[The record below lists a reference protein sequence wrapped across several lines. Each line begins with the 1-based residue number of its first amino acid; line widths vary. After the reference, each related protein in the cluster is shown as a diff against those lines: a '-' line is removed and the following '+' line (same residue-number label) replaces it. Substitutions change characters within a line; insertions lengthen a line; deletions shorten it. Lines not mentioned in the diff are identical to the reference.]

1 MYNTAMRLP
10 LTIFTIILSVILIG
24 LVLLQAKGT
33 GLGRAFGSTA
43 YHSRRG
49 MEKLVFRG
57 TIVIAVLFVAVSVAA
72 QILIK

>member
-1 MYNTAMRLP
+1 MYNTAMQLS
-10 LTIFTIILSVILIG
+10 LTIITIILSVILIG

-49 MEKLVFRG
+49 MEKLVFRS
-57 TIVIAVLFVAVSVAA
+57 TIVVSVLFVAVSIAA
-72 QILIK
+72 QLLIK